1 MRWISSPARFT
12 CRHDPQ
18 ANPQVHRGAAC
29 RTGCP
34 ARAEGV
40 ASAGQPACRHD
51 RDHRGA
57 TESRR
62 QPAAARPADRPHQGQ
77 RALVGRPG
85 DAGRDSV
92 ARISDGARS
101 VRKRGARF
109 NSHHRNGGP
118 ALLAKHQSIQAL
130 ARPLSE
136 QEEAALLVPARLA
149 LSNLLDGSARS
160 DDLHAVTALINVG
173 MLLAH
178 AIGEHPACA
187 AIEAGNRG
195 MLEVKSRPGPR
206 YAMNA
211 AQREAIVQAVQL
223 TDELF
228 GVSSLLEIYSAY
240 RRVLAAY
247 DRRGGS
253 GNLERVEI

>member
-51 RDHRGA
+51 RDHPGA

-62 QPAAARPADRPHQGQ
+62 QPAADRPADRPHQGR
-77 RALVGRPG
+77 RALVGRPHSG
-85 DAGRDSV
+85 GTGADRV
-92 ARISDGARS
+92 PDGGQGM
-101 VRKRGARF
+101 RKRGARF
-109 NSHHRNGGP
+109 KARHGKGGVS
-118 ALLAKHQSIQAL
+118 LLARCEQAQTL
-130 ARPLSE
+130 SRPLTDGE
-136 QEEAALLVPARLA
+136 GAALLVPARLA

-160 DDLHAVTALINVG
+160 DDLHAVTALIDVG

-187 AIEAGNRG
+187 AIETGIRA

-228 GVSSLLEIYSAY
+228 GVSSLLEIY
-240 RRVLAAY
+240 
-247 DRRGGS
+247 
-253 GNLERVEI
+253 